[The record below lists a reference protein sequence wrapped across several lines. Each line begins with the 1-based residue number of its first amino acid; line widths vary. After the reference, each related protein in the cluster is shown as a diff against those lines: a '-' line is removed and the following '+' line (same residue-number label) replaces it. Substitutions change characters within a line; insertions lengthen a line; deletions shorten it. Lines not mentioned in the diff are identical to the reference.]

1 MIACSVIIHKDI
13 IEKIGRQLEIKMGWA
28 EINGQNIHIDYE
40 YWLRALKYTDSVYL
54 EDICFYYDN
63 EHGDGQNYQF
73 FK

>member
-28 EINGQNIHIDYE
+28 EINGQIIHINYDY
-40 YWLRALKYTDSVYL
+40 WQISSRYTDSVYL

-63 EHGDGQNYQF
+63 RHGDGQNYQF